1 MKKILLIIM
10 LTLTLTLATFSQNY
24 TDSVSCRQTISMY
37 KKIESKLQSNITAQS
52 NTLKT
57 KNLEIGLLNETIIKN
72 NKRIKKQKIYKWLSI
87 LGNVGLVWYIIKT
100 N

>member
-10 LTLTLTLATFSQNY
+10 LTLTLTTVSQNY

-37 KKIESKLQSNITAQS
+37 KKIESKLQSSITAQS

>member
-1 MKKILLIIM
+1 LILSLD
-10 LTLTLTLATFSQNY
+10 LLSQNY
-24 TDSVSCRQTISMY
+24 DDSVSCRQTISMY

>member
-10 LTLTLTLATFSQNY
+10 LTLTLTTFSQNY

-37 KKIESKLQSNITAQS
+37 KKIESKLQSSITAQG

>member
-10 LTLTLTLATFSQNY
+10 LTLTLTTFSQNY
-24 TDSVSCRQTISMY
+24 NDSIACRQTISMY
-37 KKIESKLQSNITAQS
+37 KKIESKLQSGITAQS

-72 NKRIKKQKIYKWLSI
+72 NKQIKKQKIYKWLSI